1 MTIARFYTLTN
12 FVPPRSHEGSGP
24 GKACPAD
31 ETEVVSAS
39 LEAAFDFLTT
49 LRSSG
54 PESESSVSDSF
65 FERFLTGFGILD
77 GRLKMKINWQTL
89 LSWTISDTHVG
100 KIRRLNTKIKLVISP
115 LSKLR
120 SAKHNLKI
128 KFYGLLLKQK
138 KGLFQCL

>member
-1 MTIARFYTLTN
+1 
-12 FVPPRSHEGSGP
+12 
-24 GKACPAD
+24 
-31 ETEVVSAS
+31 
-39 LEAAFDFLTT
+39 
-49 LRSSG
+49 
-54 PESESSVSDSF
+54 VSDSF